1 MPGAP
6 AENPTLS
13 SSSPHKDRAKSSS
26 FRVMVVASLLALL
39 AAAWA
44 GRALSR
50 AQEWTSEVTLFRAD
64 DAGCPN
70 SARTSS
76 RLANIAY
83 NEGNMVLAETL
94 YHRALNVSFV
104 PGDNWFPYKMI
115 AGIRLNASDVAG
127 ALPYLE
133 TATRLAPYEDELFFT
148 HGFALAKMGDH
159 MGAIRRYRR
168 ALEIARKP
176 HFFHELATSQ
186 VALKQHNDA
195 LETLE
200 ACESAVRARTQ
211 DPTVLQEEL
220 LRLQR
225 RKSVILTE
233 AGRIDMAIASA
244 EERLRGLD
252 KGSLAYVSL
261 ATEVDKLKREQSKE
275 RAKKKAEEF
284 MNRKKQKQN

>member
-1 MPGAP
+1 MGGRLA
-6 AENPTLS
+6 
-13 SSSPHKDRAKSSS
+13 
-26 FRVMVVASLLALL
+26 VAGSLLALL

-50 AQEWTSEVTLFRAD
+50 AQEWNSEVTLFRAD

-83 NEGNMVLAETL
+83 NEGDMVLAESL
-94 YHRALNVSFV
+94 YQRALNVSFV

-115 AGIRLNASDVAG
+115 AGIRLNASDVTG

-148 HGFALAKMGDH
+148 HGIALAKLGDH
-159 MGAIRRYRR
+159 LGAVRRYRR
-168 ALEIARKP
+168 ALEISRKP

-186 VALKQHNDA
+186 VALKQHDDA
-195 LETLE
+195 LATLD
-200 ACESAVRARTQ
+200 ACEAAIRARAL
-211 DPTVLQEEL
+211 DPAALQEEL

-225 RKSVILTE
+225 RKSAILTE
-233 AGRIDMAIASA
+233 AGRIDAAIASA

-252 KGSLAYVSL
+252 RGSLAHISL
-261 ATEVDKLKREQSKE
+261 AAEVDKLKREQSREK
-275 RAKKKAEEF
+275 AKKKAEEF
-284 MNRKKQKQN
+284 MNRKKKQN